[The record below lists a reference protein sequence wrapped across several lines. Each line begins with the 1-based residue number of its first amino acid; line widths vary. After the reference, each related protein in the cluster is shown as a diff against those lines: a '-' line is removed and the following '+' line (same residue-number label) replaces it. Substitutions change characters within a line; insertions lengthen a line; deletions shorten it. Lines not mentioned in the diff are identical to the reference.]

1 MSNVIEVSHLKE
13 MNMQN
18 VFGHSPLYGLDDVYT
33 FFHDESNNSRK
44 LYLTD
49 VGFNDTP
56 KNFILGG
63 VCVKGKRELPKTD
76 LLLRKLKIQP
86 MAKEISFSEIAFGSY
101 PKLLSAPN
109 LRTVISWMLDNNVYL
124 HYNCL
129 NMLYWSIIDVVD
141 SILIAIKQG
150 FEKTQTYKNQLYK
163 LAKQDINELAALL
176 KKHSYP
182 NISKVGCHAFM
193 VELSEY
199 LSKAARLEPASD
211 YSLILSLVEKGVTL
225 SELVFIQENESDE
238 LISSFDLI
246 YTHKIYMYPNSTHN
260 FDEEKEIQK
269 RLDGKVFTCHAQKI
283 EYQFL
288 DSKQSLG
295 IQLADVICGLMR
307 SHFDF
312 LDKSS
317 EAEIVDAA
325 SSLNK
330 RQKDTLVELNKL
342 IAKSDQQSNSFLHWI
357 TPDQLRNKD
366 RLFYVHALGLKAT
379 EKVI

>member
-1 MSNVIEVSHLKE
+1 MSSVIEVSHLKE
-13 MNMQN
+13 MSVQN

-86 MAKEISFSEIAFGSY
+86 MAKEISFSEVAFGTY
-101 PKLLSAPN
+101 PKLLSALN
-109 LRTVISWMLDNNVYL
+109 LRTVISWMLDNDVYL

-129 NMLYWSIIDVVD
+129 NMLYWSIVDVVD

-150 FEKTQTYKNQLYK
+150 FEKTQAYKNQLYK
-163 LAKQDINELAALL
+163 LAKQDVSGLAALL
-176 KKHSYP
+176 KKHNYP
-182 NISKVGCHAFM
+182 SISKGGCHVFM
-193 VELSEY
+193 IELSEY
-199 LSKAARLEPASD
+199 LIKVARLEPTND
-211 YSLILSLVEKGVTL
+211 YSLILSLVEKGATL
-225 SELVFIQENESDE
+225 SDLVFIQENEPDE

-246 YTHKIYMYPNSTHN
+246 YTHQVYMYPNSTHN

-269 RLDGKVFTCHAQKI
+269 RLNGKVFTYHGRKI

-288 DSKQSLG
+288 DSEKSLG

-317 EAEIVDAA
+317 EVEIVEAA

-342 IAKSDQQSNSFLHWI
+342 ITKSDQQSNSFLHWI
-357 TPDQLRNKD
+357 APDQLRHKD
-366 RLFYVHALGLKAT
+366 LLFYAHSLG
-379 EKVI
+379 